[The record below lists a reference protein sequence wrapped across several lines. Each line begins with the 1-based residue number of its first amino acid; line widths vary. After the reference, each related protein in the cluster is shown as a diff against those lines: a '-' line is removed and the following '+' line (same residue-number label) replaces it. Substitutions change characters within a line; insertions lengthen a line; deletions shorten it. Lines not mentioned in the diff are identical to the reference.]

1 MFILAVCR
9 VNIGDTNSF
18 YMHFQNVKT
27 LDTISTKNLLIL
39 VKLRFFSYL
48 WISIL
53 LQNTKCTAN
62 VNSNASSA
70 IRGVEKGVLC
80 DVNNI
85 GMNIVYRR
93 LNTFKTQKKVS
104 YFFVPLKL
112 KHKKGVYIFY
122 CEDMCFKAFRPP
134 DN

>member
-1 MFILAVCR
+1 M
-9 VNIGDTNSF
+9 
-18 YMHFQNVKT
+18 
-27 LDTISTKNLLIL
+27 
-39 VKLRFFSYL
+39 
-48 WISIL
+48 
-53 LQNTKCTAN
+53 
-62 VNSNASSA
+62 NSNASSA

-104 YFFVPLKL
+104 YFFVSLKL

-122 CEDMCFKAFRPP
+122 CKDMCFKDFRPP